1 MVIANYYFAIL
12 MLAENQSLILGT
24 LSEQQRA
31 HKLSLMNV
39 LRKYVPPK
47 ALELCCELIMYYKL
61 NLHIEVERKGRY
73 GDYHPTMDKG
83 NRITVNHNLNPYEFL
98 VTFIHELAHHT
109 NYLKHG
115 NTVQS
120 HGPEWKQ
127 EFKQNMI
134 PFLKDDIFPADIQAP
149 LIRHMKSPK
158 YSHSVDVHL
167 LKALMKHDKDKNYI
181 TLDELKFGDL
191 FKMPGRSTIILK
203 KLDVQRTYTNC
214 ISVHNNRMYQVHT
227 LAKVIP
233 VQTEDQQKNN

>member
-1 MVIANYYFAIL
+1 MSSD
-12 MLAENQSLILGT
+12 NQSLLLGKLT
-24 LSEQQRA
+24 EQQVA
-31 HKLSLMNV
+31 HKMQLMNV
-39 LRKYVPPK
+39 LQKYVPAE
-47 ALELCCELIMYYKL
+47 ALELCCELVMYYRL

-98 VTFIHELAHHT
+98 LTFIHELAHHT

-120 HGPEWKQ
+120 HGPEWKE
-127 EFKQNMI
+127 EFRKNMI
-134 PFLKDDIFPADIQAP
+134 PFLQDGIFPNDIKLP
-149 LIRHMKSPK
+149 LLKHMKSPK
-158 YSHSVDVHL
+158 YSHSVDIAL
-167 LKALMKHDKDKNYI
+167 LKALMQYDKNKNYI

-191 FKMPGRSTIILK
+191 FRMPGKSNIILK

-214 ISVHNNRMYQVHT
+214 IAVNNNRMYQVHT

-233 VQTEDQQKNN
+233 VKEEKPNKD

>member
-1 MVIANYYFAIL
+1 
-12 MLAENQSLILGT
+12 MLSENQSLILGI
-24 LSEQQRA
+24 LNEKQQA
-31 HKLSLMNV
+31 HKLALMNV
-39 LRKYVPPK
+39 LKRYVPEK
-47 ALELCCELIMYYKL
+47 ALELCCELVMYYKL

-73 GDYHPTMDKG
+73 GDYHPTVGSG

-98 VTFIHELAHHT
+98 LTFVHELAHHT

-120 HGPEWKQ
+120 HGAEWKQ

-134 PFLKDDIFPADIQAP
+134 PFLKNDIFPQDIQLA
-149 LIRHMKSPK
+149 LAKHMKNPK
-158 YSHSVDVHL
+158 YSHSADIGL
-167 LKALMKHDKDKNYI
+167 LKTLMRYDTNKNYV
-181 TLDELKFGDL
+181 TLDELKQGDL
-191 FKMPGRSTIILK
+191 FKMPGRSSIILK

-233 VQTEDQQKNN
+233 VPQPDAAGQ